1 MKKFV
6 SVFAL
11 ALVAMSVSAENLYK
25 ESKFFDNWYVGIQGG
40 IASPAVG
47 HAFWKDA
54 RGAFGLNVGKQLTP
68 IFGLELEYTGVVN
81 TACSGE
87 KATWASLQN
96 GGYAIDYTVLTMN
109 GTVNLMNLF
118 GGYKGTPRLFEIQ
131 AVAGTGWGHT
141 FIPGSGIDPVNGKNR
156 DDLNDLVFKFGAN
169 FNFNLGKEKAWTVA
183 LKPAIVYDFVNKE
196 LAMTA
201 RAAQIQIFAGC
212 TYHFKNSNGTHSF
225 AFGRAYD
232 QAEVDRLNATINE
245 TRGQV
250 ADRDQTISAKNKR
263 IADLEAALKACEA
276 KPAVVQT
283 VTNTKDNL
291 ECYVYFNQGKSTI
304 SPAQQPNVERIATF
318 LKNHAG
324 SKVVIKGYASPE
336 GSIEVNERI
345 ARQRAEAVKTM
356 LVKKYKIAE
365 DRISAEGQGV
375 GNSFSEPDWNRV
387 SICTI
392 KE

>member
-11 ALVAMSVSAENLYK
+11 VLVAMSASAENLYK
-25 ESKFFDNWYVGIQGG
+25 ESKFFDNWYLGVQGG

-68 IFGLELEYTGVVN
+68 IFGLELEYTGVIN
-81 TACSGE
+81 TECSGNQ
-87 KATWASLQN
+87 ATWASIDN
-96 GGYAIDYTVLTMN
+96 GTGGFAIDYTVLTLN

-118 GGYKGTPRLFEIQ
+118 GGYKGAPRLFEIQ
-131 AVAGTGWGHT
+131 AVGGSGWGHT
-141 FIPGSGIDPVNGKNR
+141 FIPGADN
-156 DDLNDLVFKFGAN
+156 DHNDLVFKFGAN

-183 LKPAIVYDFVNKE
+183 LKPAILYDFVNRD
-196 LAMTA
+196 LTMTA

-245 TRGQV
+245 TRGMV
-250 ADRDQTISAKNKR
+250 ADRDQTIATKNQR

-291 ECYVYFNQGKSTI
+291 ECYVYFNQGKSNI

>member
-40 IASPAVG
+40 VASPAAG
-47 HAFWKDA
+47 HAFWRDA
-54 RGAFGLNVGKQLTP
+54 RGAFGVNVGKQLTP
-68 IFGLELEYTGVVN
+68 VYGMELEYTGVIN
-81 TACSGE
+81 TACSGDQ
-87 KATWASLQN
+87 ATWASLAN
-96 GGYAIDYTVLTMN
+96 GGFAFDYTALTLN
-109 GTVNLMNLF
+109 GTVNLMNLI
-118 GGYKGTPRLFEIQ
+118 GGYKGAPRLFEIQ
-131 AVAGTGWGHT
+131 AVGGAGWGHT
-141 FIPGSGIDPVNGKNR
+141 FIPGADN
-156 DDLNDLVFKFGAN
+156 DANDLVFKFGAN
-169 FNFNLGKEKAWTVA
+169 FNFNLGKQKAWTVA
-183 LKPAIVYDFVNKE
+183 LKPAILYDFVNRD

-225 AFGRAYD
+225 AFGRGYD

-245 TRGQV
+245 TRGMV
-250 ADRDQTISAKNKR
+250 ADRDQTIASKNQR

-291 ECYVYFNQGKSTI
+291 ECYVYFKQGKSVI
-304 SPAQQPNVERIATF
+304 SAAQQPNVERIATF

-336 GSIEVNERI
+336 GSVEVNERI

-356 LVKKYKIAE
+356 LINKYKIAA

-392 KE
+392 QQ

>member
-1 MKKFV
+1 
-6 SVFAL
+6 
-11 ALVAMSVSAENLYK
+11 MSASAENLYK

-40 IASPAVG
+40 VASPAVG

-54 RGAFGLNVGKQLTP
+54 RGAFGVNVGKQLTP
-68 IFGLELEYTGVVN
+68 VYGLELEYTGVIN
-81 TACSGE
+81 TACSGNG
-87 KATWASLQN
+87 ATWASLPG
-96 GGYAIDYTVLTMN
+96 GGYAIDYTVLTLN
-109 GTVNLMNLF
+109 STVNLMNLF
-118 GGYKGTPRLFEIQ
+118 GGYKGQPRLFEIQ
-131 AVAGTGWGHT
+131 AVAGTGWGHS
-141 FIPGSGIDPVNGKNR
+141 FLPGPN
-156 DDLNDLVFKFGAN
+156 NDANDVVFKFGAN
-169 FNFNLGKEKAWTVA
+169 FNFNIGKEKAWTVA
-183 LKPAIVYDFVNKE
+183 FKPAILYDFVNRE

-201 RAAQIQIFAGC
+201 RAAQIQLFAGV

-225 AFGRAYD
+225 AFGRGYD

-245 TRGQV
+245 TRGMV
-250 ADRDQTISAKNKR
+250 ADRDQTIAAKNQR

-291 ECYVYFNQGKSTI
+291 ECYVYFNQGKSNI
-304 SPAQQPNVERIATF
+304 SAAQQPNVERIATF

-336 GSIEVNERI
+336 GSVEVNERI

-356 LVKKYKIAE
+356 LVNKYKIAA
-365 DRISAEGQGV
+365 DRIQAEGQGV

-392 KE
+392 QE

>member
-1 MKKFV
+1 MKKII
-6 SVFAL
+6 SIFAF
-11 ALVAMSVSAENLYK
+11 ALVAMSASAENLYK

-40 IASPAVG
+40 VASPAAG

-54 RGAFGLNVGKQLTP
+54 RGAFGATVGKQLTP
-68 IFGLELEYTGVVN
+68 VYGLELEYDAVIN
-81 TACSGE
+81 ASCSGT
-87 KATWASLQN
+87 KTSWAGIRN
-96 GGYAIDYTVLTMN
+96 AARGIDYGFLSLN
-109 GTVNLMNLF
+109 GTINLMNLF
-118 GGYKGTPRLFEIQ
+118 GGYKGQPRLFEIQ
-131 AVAGTGWGHT
+131 AVAGGGWARTFDTG
-141 FIPGSGIDPVNGKNR
+141 R
-156 DDLNDLVFKFGAN
+156 NDFAVKFGAN
-169 FNFNLGKEKAWTVA
+169 FNFNIGKEKAWTIA
-183 LKPAIVYDFVNKE
+183 LKPAILYDFVDRN

-201 RAAQIQIFAGC
+201 RAAQVQIFAGV

-225 AFGRAYD
+225 AFGRGYD

-245 TRGQV
+245 TRGMV
-250 ADRDQTISAKNKR
+250 ADRDQTIAAKNQR

-291 ECYVYFNQGKSTI
+291 ECYVYFNQGKSNI

-324 SKVVIKGYASPE
+324 SKVVVKGYASPE

-356 LVKKYKIAE
+356 LVNKYKIAA
-365 DRISAEGQGV
+365 DRIQAEGQGV

-392 KE
+392 HE

>member
-25 ESKFFDNWYVGIQGG
+25 ESKFFDNWYLGIQGG
-40 IASPAVG
+40 ITSPAVG
-47 HAFWKDA
+47 HAFWRDT

-68 IFGLELEYTGVVN
+68 VFGLELEYTGVIN
-81 TACSGE
+81 TECSNHPDVQ
-87 KATWASLQN
+87 WASLAS

-109 GTVNLMNLF
+109 GTVNLMNLIA
-118 GGYKGTPRLFEIQ
+118 GYKGTPRLFEIQ
-131 AVAGTGWGHT
+131 ALAGTGWGHT
-141 FIPGSGIDPVNGKNR
+141 FLPGPDN
-156 DDLNDLVFKFGAN
+156 DQNDLVFKFGAN
-169 FNFNLGKEKAWTVA
+169 FNFNLGKQKAWTVA
-183 LKPAIVYDFVNKE
+183 LKPAIVYDFVNKA
-196 LAMTA
+196 LAMRA

-245 TRGQV
+245 TRGMV
-250 ADRDQTISAKNKR
+250 ADRDQTIATKNQR

-291 ECYVYFNQGKSTI
+291 ECYVYFKQGKSVI
-304 SPAQQPNVERIATF
+304 SAAQQPNVERIATF

-336 GSIEVNERI
+336 GSVEVNERI

-356 LVKKYKIAE
+356 LINKYKIAA

-392 KE
+392 QQ

>member
-1 MKKFV
+1 MKKFL
-6 SVFAL
+6 SVIAL
-11 ALVAMSVSAENLYK
+11 ALVAMSASAENLYK
-25 ESKFFDNWYVGIQGG
+25 ESKFFDNWYLGIQGG

-68 IFGLELEYTGVVN
+68 VFGLELEYTGVVN
-81 TACSGE
+81 TACSGNQ
-87 KATWASLQN
+87 ATWASLNN
-96 GGYAIDYTVLTMN
+96 GGFAIDYTVLTLN

-118 GGYKGTPRLFEIQ
+118 GGYKGAPRLFEIQ
-131 AVAGTGWGHT
+131 AVGGSGWGHT
-141 FIPGSGIDPVNGKNR
+141 FIPGADN
-156 DDLNDLVFKFGAN
+156 DANDLVFKFGAN

-183 LKPAIVYDFVNKE
+183 LKPAILYDFVNRD

-212 TYHFKNSNGTHSF
+212 TYHFENSNGTHSF
-225 AFGRAYD
+225 AFGRPYD
-232 QAEVDRLNATINE
+232 QAEVDMLNSTINSLRGKYAEDAATI
-245 TRGQV
+245 
-250 ADRDQTISAKNKR
+250 AAKNQR

-291 ECYVYFNQGKSTI
+291 ECYVYFNQGKHNI
-304 SPAQQPNVERIATF
+304 SAAQQPNVERIATF

-336 GSIEVNERI
+336 GSVEVNERI

-356 LVKKYKIAE
+356 LINKYKIAA

-392 KE
+392 QE

>member
-11 ALVAMSVSAENLYK
+11 ALVAMSASAENLYK
-25 ESKFFDNWYVGIQGG
+25 ESKFFDNWYLGIQGG

-68 IFGLELEYTGVVN
+68 VFGLELEYTGVVN
-81 TACSGE
+81 TACSGNQ
-87 KATWASLQN
+87 ATWASLNN
-96 GGYAIDYTVLTMN
+96 GGFAIDYTVLTLN

-118 GGYKGTPRLFEIQ
+118 GGYKGAPRLFEIQ
-131 AVAGTGWGHT
+131 AVGGSGWGHT
-141 FIPGSGIDPVNGKNR
+141 FIPGADN
-156 DDLNDLVFKFGAN
+156 DANDLVFKFGAN

-183 LKPAIVYDFVNKE
+183 LKPAILYDFVNRD

-225 AFGRAYD
+225 AFGRPYD
-232 QAEVDRLNATINE
+232 QAEVDMLNSTINSLRGKYAEDAATI
-245 TRGQV
+245 
-250 ADRDQTISAKNKR
+250 AAKNQR

-276 KPAVVQT
+276 QPAVVQT

-291 ECYVYFNQGKSTI
+291 ECYVYFNQGKHNI
-304 SPAQQPNVERIATF
+304 SAAQQPNVERIATF

-336 GSIEVNERI
+336 GSVEVNERI

-356 LVKKYKIAE
+356 LINKYKIAA

-392 KE
+392 QQ

>member
-1 MKKFV
+1 MKKLV

-11 ALVAMSVSAENLYK
+11 ALVAMSASAENLYK

-40 IASPAVG
+40 VASPAVG
-47 HAFWKDA
+47 HAFWRDA
-54 RGAFGLNVGKQLTP
+54 RGAFGVNVGKQLTP
-68 IFGLELEYTGVVN
+68 VYGLELEYNGVIN
-81 TACSGE
+81 TECSNHPGE
-87 KATWASLQN
+87 SWAGLAS
-96 GGYAIDYTVLTMN
+96 GGYAIDYTVLTLN
-109 GTVNLMNLF
+109 GTINLMNLF

-131 AVAGTGWGHT
+131 ALAGTGWGHT
-141 FIPGSGIDPVNGKNR
+141 FLPGAD
-156 DDLNDLVFKFGAN
+156 NDGNAVVFKFGTN

-183 LKPAIVYDFVNKE
+183 LKPAILYNFTNRE

-201 RAAQIQIFAGC
+201 KAAQIQIFAGC

-225 AFGRAYD
+225 AFGRGYD

-245 TRGQV
+245 TRGMV
-250 ADRDQTISAKNKR
+250 ADRDQTIAAKNQR

-304 SPAQQPNVERIATF
+304 SVAQQPNVERIATF

-324 SKVVIKGYASPE
+324 SKVVVKGYASPE
-336 GSIEVNERI
+336 GSVEVNERI

-356 LVKKYKIAE
+356 LVNKYKIAA

-392 KE
+392 HE

>member
-1 MKKFV
+1 MKKIV
-6 SVFAL
+6 SIFAL
-11 ALVAMSVSAENLYK
+11 VFVAMSVSAENLYK

-40 IASPAVG
+40 VASPAVG

-54 RGAFGLNVGKQLTP
+54 RGAFGVNVGKQLTP
-68 IFGLELEYTGVVN
+68 IFGLELEYTGVIN
-81 TACSGE
+81 TACSGNG
-87 KATWASLQN
+87 ATWASLQN
-96 GGYAIDYTVLTMN
+96 GGFAIDYTLLTMN

-118 GGYKGTPRLFEIQ
+118 GGYKGQPRLFEIQ
-131 AVAGTGWGHT
+131 AVAGTGWAHT
-141 FIPGSGIDPVNGKNR
+141 FLPGAD
-156 DDLNDLVFKFGAN
+156 NDQNDVAFKFGAN
-169 FNFNLGKEKAWTVA
+169 FNFNIGEEKAWTVA
-183 LKPAIVYDFVNKE
+183 LKPAIVYDFVNRN

-201 RAAQIQIFAGC
+201 GAAQIQIFAGV
-212 TYHFKNSNGTHSF
+212 TYHFKNSNGTRSF
-225 AFGRAYD
+225 AFGRGYD

-250 ADRDQTISAKNKR
+250 AERDQTIAAKNQR
-263 IADLEAALKACEA
+263 ISDLEAALKACEA

-304 SPAQQPNVERIATF
+304 SAAQQPNVERIATF

-356 LVKKYKIAE
+356 LVNKYKIAA
-365 DRISAEGQGV
+365 DRIQAEGQGV

-392 KE
+392 HE

>member
-11 ALVAMSVSAENLYK
+11 VLVAMSASAENLYK
-25 ESKFFDNWYVGIQGG
+25 ESKFFDNWYLGIQGG

-47 HAFWKDA
+47 HAFWQDA

-68 IFGLELEYTGVVN
+68 VFGLELEYTGVVN
-81 TACSGE
+81 TECSGN
-87 KATWASLQN
+87 KATWASIDN
-96 GGYAIDYTVLTMN
+96 GTGGFAIDYTVLTMN

-118 GGYKGTPRLFEIQ
+118 GGYKGAPRLFEIQ
-131 AVAGTGWGHT
+131 ALAGTGWGHT
-141 FIPGSGIDPVNGKNR
+141 FIPGADN
-156 DDLNDLVFKFGAN
+156 DHNDLVFKFGAN
-169 FNFNLGKEKAWTVA
+169 FNFNLGKQKAWTVA
-183 LKPAIVYDFVNKE
+183 LKPAILYDFVNRE
-196 LAMTA
+196 LAMRA
-201 RAAQIQIFAGC
+201 RAAQIQVFAGV

-250 ADRDQTISAKNKR
+250 ADRDQTIAAKNKR

-291 ECYVYFNQGKSTI
+291 ECYVYFNQGKSNI
-304 SPAQQPNVERIATF
+304 SAAQQPNVERIATF

-336 GSIEVNERI
+336 GSVEVNERI

-356 LVKKYKIAE
+356 LVNKYKIAA

-392 KE
+392 QE

>member
-1 MKKFV
+1 MKKFI

-11 ALVAMSVSAENLYK
+11 ALVVMSVSAENLYK

-47 HAFWKDA
+47 HAFWGDA
-54 RGAFGLNVGKQLTP
+54 RGAFGVNVGKQLTP
-68 IFGLELEYTGVVN
+68 VYGLELEYTGVIN
-81 TACSGE
+81 TACSSD
-87 KATWASLQN
+87 TPTPWASLRN
-96 GGYAIDYTVLTMN
+96 GGYAIDYSVLTLN
-109 GTVNLMNLF
+109 GTINLMNLF
-118 GGYKGTPRLFEIQ
+118 GGYKGSPRLFEIQ

-141 FIPGSGIDPVNGKNR
+141 FLPGPNNDR
-156 DDLNDLVFKFGAN
+156 NDLVFKFGAN
-169 FNFNLGKEKAWTVA
+169 FNFNLGEEKAWTVA
-183 LKPAIVYDFVNKE
+183 LKPAILYDFVDRN
-196 LAMTA
+196 LAMKA
-201 RAAQIQIFAGC
+201 HAAQIQIFAGVA
-212 TYHFKNSNGTHSF
+212 YHFKNSNGTRSF
-225 AFGRAYD
+225 AFGRGYD

-245 TRGQV
+245 TRGMV
-250 ADRDQTISAKNKR
+250 ADRDQTIANKNQR

-324 SKVVIKGYASPE
+324 SKVVVKGYASPE
-336 GSIEVNERI
+336 GSVEVNERI

-356 LVKKYKIAE
+356 LINKYKIAA
-365 DRISAEGQGV
+365 DRIQAEGQGV

-392 KE
+392 QE

>member
-11 ALVAMSVSAENLYK
+11 ALVAMSASAENLYK
-25 ESKFFDNWYVGIQGG
+25 ESKFFDNWYLGIQGG
-40 IASPAVG
+40 IASPAAG
-47 HAFWKDA
+47 HAFWRDA
-54 RGAFGLNVGKQLTP
+54 RGAFGVNVGKQLTP
-68 IFGLELEYTGVVN
+68 VYGLELEYTGVIN
-81 TACSGE
+81 TACSNDWS
-87 KATWASLQN
+87 AAWAGLAN
-96 GGYAIDYTVLTMN
+96 GGYAIDYTVLTLN
-109 GTVNLMNLF
+109 GTINLMNLF

-131 AVAGTGWGHT
+131 AVAGAGWGHT
-141 FIPGSGIDPVNGKNR
+141 FLPGASDDADGRGR
-156 DDLNDLVFKFGAN
+156 DDINDAAVKFGAN
-169 FNFNLGKEKAWTVA
+169 FNFNLGKQKAWTVA
-183 LKPAIVYDFVNKE
+183 LKPAILYNINNRED
-196 LAMTA
+196 AMTA
-201 RAAQIQIFAGC
+201 HAAQIQIFAGC

-250 ADRDQTISAKNKR
+250 ADRDQTIAAKNQR

-291 ECYVYFNQGKSTI
+291 ECYVYFHQGRSNI
-304 SPAQQPNVERIATF
+304 SAAQQPNVERIATF

-336 GSIEVNERI
+336 GSVEINERI

-356 LVKKYKIAE
+356 LINKYKIAA

-392 KE
+392 QE

>member
-1 MKKFV
+1 MKKII
-6 SVFAL
+6 SIFAF
-11 ALVAMSVSAENLYK
+11 ALVAMSASAENLYK

-40 IASPAVG
+40 VASPAAG

-54 RGAFGLNVGKQLTP
+54 RGSFGATVGKQLTP
-68 IFGLELEYTGVVN
+68 VYGLELEYDAVIN
-81 TACSGE
+81 ASCSGT
-87 KATWASLQN
+87 KTSWAGIRN
-96 GGYAIDYTVLTMN
+96 AARGIDYGFLSLN
-109 GTVNLMNLF
+109 GTINLMNLF
-118 GGYKGTPRLFEIQ
+118 GGYKGQPRLFEIQ
-131 AVAGTGWGHT
+131 AVAGGGWARTFDTG
-141 FIPGSGIDPVNGKNR
+141 R
-156 DDLNDLVFKFGAN
+156 NDFAVKFGAN
-169 FNFNLGKEKAWTVA
+169 FNFNIGEQKAWTVA
-183 LKPAIVYDFVNKE
+183 LKPAILYNVTDRAT
-196 LAMTA
+196 AMTA
-201 RAAQIQIFAGC
+201 GAAQIQIFAGV

-225 AFGRAYD
+225 AFGRGYD

-245 TRGQV
+245 TRGMV
-250 ADRDQTISAKNKR
+250 ADRDQTIAAKNQR

-291 ECYVYFNQGKSTI
+291 ECYVYFNQGKSNI

-324 SKVVIKGYASPE
+324 SKVVVKGYASPE

-356 LVKKYKIAE
+356 LVNKYKIAA
-365 DRISAEGQGV
+365 DRIQAEGQGV

-392 KE
+392 HE

>member
-11 ALVAMSVSAENLYK
+11 VLVAMSASAENLYE
-25 ESKFFDNWYVGIQGG
+25 ESKFFDNWYIGVEEGV
-40 IASPAVG
+40 STPAVG

-54 RGAFGLNVGKQLTP
+54 RDAFGVVVGKQLTP
-68 IFGLELEYTGVVN
+68 VFGLELEYSGVIN
-81 TACSGE
+81 TACSGD
-87 KATWASLQN
+87 KATWASLPN
-96 GGYAIDYTVLTMN
+96 GGFAIDYTLLTMN

-118 GGYKGTPRLFEIQ
+118 GGYKGSPRLFEIQ
-131 AVAGTGWGHT
+131 ALAGSGWAHS
-141 FIPGSGIDPVNGKNR
+141 FIPG
-156 DDLNDLVFKFGAN
+156 DDNDANDLAFKFGAN
-169 FNFNLGKEKAWTVA
+169 FNFNLGQKRAWTIA
-183 LKPAIVYDFVNKE
+183 IKPAIVYDFVNKE
-196 LAMTA
+196 LAMKA
-201 RAAQIQIFAGC
+201 RAAQVQLLAGV

-232 QAEVDRLNATINE
+232 QAEIDMLNSTINSLRGKNAEDAATI
-245 TRGQV
+245 
-250 ADRDQTISAKNKR
+250 AAKNQR

-291 ECYVYFNQGKSTI
+291 ECYVYFNQGKHNI
-304 SPAQQPNVERIATF
+304 SAAQQPNVERIATF

-336 GSIEVNERI
+336 GSIEINERL

-356 LVKKYKIAE
+356 LVNKYKIAA
-365 DRISAEGQGV
+365 DRIVAEGQGV

-392 KE
+392 HE

>member
-25 ESKFFDNWYVGIQGG
+25 ESKFFDNWYLGIQGG

-81 TACSGE
+81 TACSGNQ
-87 KATWASLQN
+87 ATWASLNN
-96 GGYAIDYTVLTMN
+96 GGFAIDYTVLTLN

-118 GGYKGTPRLFEIQ
+118 GGYKGAPRLFEIQ
-131 AVAGTGWGHT
+131 AVGGSGWGHT
-141 FIPGSGIDPVNGKNR
+141 FIPGADN
-156 DDLNDLVFKFGAN
+156 DANDLVFKFGAN

-183 LKPAIVYDFVNKE
+183 LKPAILYDFVNRD

-225 AFGRAYD
+225 AFGRPYD
-232 QAEVDRLNATINE
+232 QAEVDMLNSTINSLRGKYAEDAATI
-245 TRGQV
+245 
-250 ADRDQTISAKNKR
+250 AAKNQR

-291 ECYVYFNQGKSTI
+291 ECYVYFHQGKSNI
-304 SPAQQPNVERIATF
+304 SAAQQPNVERIATF

-336 GSIEVNERI
+336 GSVEVNERI

-356 LVKKYKIAE
+356 LINKYKIAA

-392 KE
+392 QQ

>member
-1 MKKFV
+1 MKKII
-6 SVFAL
+6 SIFAF
-11 ALVAMSVSAENLYK
+11 ALVAMSASAENLYK

-40 IASPAVG
+40 VASPAVG

-54 RGAFGLNVGKQLTP
+54 RGAFGVNVGKQLTP
-68 IFGLELEYTGVVN
+68 VYGLELEYTGVIN
-81 TACSGE
+81 TACSGNG
-87 KATWASLQN
+87 ATWASLPG
-96 GGYAIDYTVLTMN
+96 GGYAIDYTVLTLN
-109 GTVNLMNLF
+109 STVNLMNLF
-118 GGYKGTPRLFEIQ
+118 GGYKGQPRLFEIQ
-131 AVAGTGWGHT
+131 AVAGTGWGHS
-141 FIPGSGIDPVNGKNR
+141 FLPGPN
-156 DDLNDLVFKFGAN
+156 NDANDVVFKFGAN
-169 FNFNLGKEKAWTVA
+169 FNFNIGKEKAWTVA
-183 LKPAIVYDFVNKE
+183 FKPAILYDFVNRE

-201 RAAQIQIFAGC
+201 RAAQIQLFAGV

-225 AFGRAYD
+225 AFGRGYD

-245 TRGQV
+245 TRGMV
-250 ADRDQTISAKNKR
+250 ADRDQTIAAKNQR

-291 ECYVYFNQGKSTI
+291 ECYVYFNQGKSNI
-304 SPAQQPNVERIATF
+304 SAAQQPNVERIATF

-336 GSIEVNERI
+336 GSVEVNERI

-356 LVKKYKIAE
+356 LINKYKIAA
-365 DRISAEGQGV
+365 DRIQAEGQGV

-392 KE
+392 QE

>member
-1 MKKFV
+1 MKKII
-6 SVFAL
+6 SIFAF
-11 ALVAMSVSAENLYK
+11 ALVAMSASAENLYK

-40 IASPAVG
+40 VASPAAG

-54 RGAFGLNVGKQLTP
+54 RGSFGATVGKQLTP
-68 IFGLELEYTGVVN
+68 VYGLELEYDAVIN
-81 TACSGE
+81 ASCSGN
-87 KATWASLQN
+87 KTSWAGIRNAARGFDYGFLSL
-96 GGYAIDYTVLTMN
+96 N
-109 GTVNLMNLF
+109 GTINLMNLF
-118 GGYKGTPRLFEIQ
+118 GGYKGQPRLFEIQ
-131 AVAGTGWGHT
+131 AVAGGGWARTFDTG
-141 FIPGSGIDPVNGKNR
+141 R
-156 DDLNDLVFKFGAN
+156 NDFAVKFGAN
-169 FNFNLGKEKAWTVA
+169 FNFNIGKEKAWTIA
-183 LKPAIVYDFVNKE
+183 LKPAILYDFVDRN

-201 RAAQIQIFAGC
+201 HAAQIQVFAGV

-225 AFGRAYD
+225 AFGRGYD

-245 TRGQV
+245 TRGMV
-250 ADRDQTISAKNKR
+250 ADRDQTIAAKNQR

-291 ECYVYFNQGKSTI
+291 ECYVYFNQGKSNI

-324 SKVVIKGYASPE
+324 SKVVVKGYASPE

-356 LVKKYKIAE
+356 LVNKYKIAA
-365 DRISAEGQGV
+365 DRIQAEGQGV

-392 KE
+392 HE

>member
-1 MKKFV
+1 MKKII
-6 SVFAL
+6 SIFAF
-11 ALVAMSVSAENLYK
+11 ALVAMSASAENLYK

-40 IASPAVG
+40 VASPAAG

-54 RGAFGLNVGKQLTP
+54 RGAFGVNVGKQLTP
-68 IFGLELEYTGVVN
+68 VYGLELEYTGVIN
-81 TACSGE
+81 TACSGG
-87 KATWASLQN
+87 AVRWASLQS
-96 GGYAIDYTVLTMN
+96 GGFAIDYTLLTLN
-109 GTVNLMNLF
+109 GTINLMNLF
-118 GGYKGTPRLFEIQ
+118 GGYKGQPRLFEIQ

-141 FIPGSGIDPVNGKNR
+141 FLPGSGNDKN
-156 DDLNDLVFKFGAN
+156 DVVFKFGAN
-169 FNFNLGKEKAWTVA
+169 FNFNVGKEKAWTVA
-183 LKPAIVYDFVNKE
+183 LKPAIVYDFVSRN
-196 LAMTA
+196 LSMTA
-201 RAAQIQIFAGC
+201 SAAQVQIFAGV

-225 AFGRAYD
+225 AFGRGYD

-245 TRGQV
+245 TRGMV
-250 ADRDQTISAKNKR
+250 ADRDQTIAAKNQR

-291 ECYVYFNQGKSTI
+291 ECYVYFNQGKSNI

-336 GSIEVNERI
+336 GSVEINERL
-345 ARQRAEAVKTM
+345 ARQRAEAVKTQ
-356 LVKKYKIAE
+356 LVNKYKIAA
-365 DRISAEGQGV
+365 DRIQAEGQGV

-392 KE
+392 QE

>member
-11 ALVAMSVSAENLYK
+11 VLVAMSASAENLYK
-25 ESKFFDNWYVGIQGG
+25 ESKFFDNWYLGVQGG

-68 IFGLELEYTGVVN
+68 IFGLELEYTGVIN
-81 TACSGE
+81 TECSGN
-87 KATWASLQN
+87 KATWAGIDN
-96 GGYAIDYTVLTMN
+96 GTGGFAIDYTVLTMN

-118 GGYKGTPRLFEIQ
+118 GGYKGAPRLFEIQ
-131 AVAGTGWGHT
+131 ALAGTGWGHT
-141 FIPGSGIDPVNGKNR
+141 FIPGAD
-156 DDLNDLVFKFGAN
+156 NDANDVVFKFGAN
-169 FNFNLGKEKAWTVA
+169 FNFNLGKQKAWTVA
-183 LKPAIVYDFVNKE
+183 LKPAILYDFVNRN

-250 ADRDQTISAKNKR
+250 ADRDQTIAAKNKR

-291 ECYVYFNQGKSTI
+291 ECYVYFNQGKSNI

-336 GSIEVNERI
+336 GSVEVNERI

-356 LVKKYKIAE
+356 LINKYKIAA

>member
-68 IFGLELEYTGVVN
+68 VFGMELEYTGVVN
-81 TACSGE
+81 TACSGNQ
-87 KATWASLQN
+87 ATWASLNN
-96 GGYAIDYTVLTMN
+96 GGFAIDYTVLTLN

-118 GGYKGTPRLFEIQ
+118 GGYKGAPRLFEIQ
-131 AVAGTGWGHT
+131 AVGGSGWGHT
-141 FIPGSGIDPVNGKNR
+141 FIPGADNDG
-156 DDLNDLVFKFGAN
+156 NDLVFKFGAN

-183 LKPAIVYDFVNKE
+183 LKPAILYDFVNRD

-225 AFGRAYD
+225 A
-232 QAEVDRLNATINE
+232 
-245 TRGQV
+245 
-250 ADRDQTISAKNKR
+250 
-263 IADLEAALKACEA
+263 
-276 KPAVVQT
+276 
-283 VTNTKDNL
+283 
-291 ECYVYFNQGKSTI
+291 
-304 SPAQQPNVERIATF
+304 
-318 LKNHAG
+318 
-324 SKVVIKGYASPE
+324 
-336 GSIEVNERI
+336 
-345 ARQRAEAVKTM
+345 
-356 LVKKYKIAE
+356 
-365 DRISAEGQGV
+365 
-375 GNSFSEPDWNRV
+375 
-387 SICTI
+387 
-392 KE
+392 

>member
-25 ESKFFDNWYVGIQGG
+25 ESKFFDNWYLGIQGG

-68 IFGLELEYTGVVN
+68 VFGMELEYTGVVN
-81 TACSGE
+81 TACSGNQ
-87 KATWASLQN
+87 ATWASLNN
-96 GGYAIDYTVLTMN
+96 GGFAIDYTVLTLN

-118 GGYKGTPRLFEIQ
+118 GGYKGAPRLFEIQ
-131 AVAGTGWGHT
+131 AVGGSGWGHT
-141 FIPGSGIDPVNGKNR
+141 FIPGADN
-156 DDLNDLVFKFGAN
+156 DANDLVFKFGAN

-183 LKPAIVYDFVNKE
+183 LKPAILYDFVNRD

-225 AFGRAYD
+225 AFGRPYD
-232 QAEVDRLNATINE
+232 QAEVDMLNSTINSLRGKYAEDAATI
-245 TRGQV
+245 
-250 ADRDQTISAKNKR
+250 AAKNQR

-291 ECYVYFNQGKSTI
+291 ECYVYFNQGKHNI
-304 SPAQQPNVERIATF
+304 SAAQQPNVERIATF

-336 GSIEVNERI
+336 GSVEVNERI

-356 LVKKYKIAE
+356 LINKYKIAA

-392 KE
+392 QQ

>member
-25 ESKFFDNWYVGIQGG
+25 ESKFFDNWYLGIQGG

-81 TACSGE
+81 TACSGNQ
-87 KATWASLQN
+87 ATWASLNN
-96 GGYAIDYTVLTMN
+96 GGFAIDYTVLTLN
-109 GTVNLMNLF
+109 GTFNLMNLF
-118 GGYKGTPRLFEIQ
+118 GGYKGAPRLFEIQ
-131 AVAGTGWGHT
+131 AVGGSGWGHT
-141 FIPGSGIDPVNGKNR
+141 SIPGADN
-156 DDLNDLVFKFGAN
+156 DANDLVFKFGAN

-183 LKPAIVYDFVNKE
+183 LKPAILYDFVNRD

-245 TRGQV
+245 TRGMV
-250 ADRDQTISAKNKR
+250 ADRDQTIATKNQR

-291 ECYVYFNQGKSTI
+291 ECYVYFHQGKSNI
-304 SPAQQPNVERIATF
+304 SAAQQPNVERIATF

-336 GSIEVNERI
+336 GSVEVNERI

-356 LVKKYKIAE
+356 LINKYKIAA

-392 KE
+392 QQ